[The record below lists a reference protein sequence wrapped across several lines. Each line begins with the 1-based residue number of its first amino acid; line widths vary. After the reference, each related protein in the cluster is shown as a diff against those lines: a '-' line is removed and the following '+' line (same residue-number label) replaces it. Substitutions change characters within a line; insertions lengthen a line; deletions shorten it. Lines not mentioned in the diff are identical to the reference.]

1 MENENLVT
9 EEREFNYRELC
20 TAQSIDV
27 EIPTGTLVME
37 HETGE
42 LIDMLLKTNRMFNRV
57 EKIRQMCINELQF
70 AQQYNGQIRGPE
82 FTNNITNE
90 VNDAFKY
97 LDAPAGLMQTHKKL
111 LNKEISVGYSVL
123 RNLLSTPLNITYTQ
137 LKGVLVQVINLNA
150 MYQKFGSDAGYRPFL
165 DLKGATAV
173 LEKTVHIQNYLYD
186 MLYVLGTV
194 LLTSLSA
201 VHGKETPIYL
211 KKKLTEYELF
221 EGEGDATLSRTMVSF
236 KPESRFILS
245 EGEDIIF
252 NF

>member
-42 LIDMLLKTNRMFNRV
+42 LIDMLLKTNRMFNRI

-90 VNDAFKY
+90 VNDAFK
-97 LDAPAGLMQTHKKL
+97 L

-123 RNLLSTPLNITYTQ
+123 RSLLSTPLNITYTQ

-186 MLYVLGTV
+186 MLYILGTV

-221 EGEGDATLSRTMVSF
+221 EGEGDATLSRTMASF